1 MLQNYLKI
9 AFRNLSRNKL
19 FSAINIFGLA
29 AGLAVCLLIM
39 LYIFDELSYDKH
51 HKDADRTYRLA
62 YITGTGENWSAQ
74 PAPVAFTMKA
84 EMPEVQEVTRL
95 LKFPDMDKVLLQYQ
109 HPQNPKKF
117 FESNGYYV
125 DSTFFD
131 LFTYDFTYGNGQT
144 ALRQPN
150 SLVLSESI
158 AAKLFGNDNP
168 IGKPL
173 KLSLPFGDFTYTVQ
187 AVFKENHKS
196 HIPAHFFLSMR
207 NSDVGAWIPNWT
219 SWATNNIFHT
229 YVKLKPGTDA
239 HAFEKRLA
247 AFMDRH
253 QGPELKKAGMTKG
266 SFIQH
271 MPDIYLHSSIGNEIA
286 PNGNIRYLYIM
297 GSIAAFILVIACI
310 NFMNLSTAR
319 SEKRAREVGVRKVIG
334 AGRASL
340 IHQFLGESFLLCL
353 IALAIAL
360 FLTQA
365 LIPLF
370 NQLTQKQLTLSTN
383 PHLILWIAG
392 LALLTGLLSGLYPA
406 FYLSSFRP
414 VKVLKGKVLNSW
426 SATTLRKGLVVFQ
439 FTISVM
445 LILGAIVI
453 GSQLDY
459 LKHQN
464 LGFKKDQQ
472 LILPI
477 TSESVAK
484 NYAALKNEI
493 LRTAGVASVTS
504 GSTYPGIRNINDVLL
519 YAEGRSAANNVDVTT
534 ASIEDDY
541 LETLGLQL
549 LYGRPFTRKS
559 AVDSSHII
567 LNQTAVRQLGLD
579 PATVVGK
586 RVTYEWHGTYHN
598 LEVTG
603 VVKDF
608 NFESLHN
615 PIRPLG
621 LSVNG
626 FFGNKYNYTIIALQ
640 TTGYSRALTA
650 IEKAWTKVNPNAPF
664 EYSFLDQDFQ
674 RNYEKD
680 ERTSTLV
687 IYSTSIAILIA
698 CLGLFGLAAFSAERR
713 TREIGIRKVL
723 GASITNVTLLLS
735 GEFIRLALLAVLIA
749 SPLAWYGMDRWLR
762 NFTYRIHLSWWMFAA
777 AGGLAIVIALITVSF
792 QAIKSALANP
802 VKSLRSE

>member
-1 MLQNYLKI
+1 MLKNYLKI
-9 AFRNLSRNKL
+9 AFRQLSRNKL
-19 FSAINIFGLA
+19 FSSINIFGLA

-39 LYIFDELSYDKH
+39 LYILDELSYDKH

-62 YITGTGENWSAQ
+62 YVTGTGDDWSAE
-74 PAPVAFTMKA
+74 PAPVAFTIKA
-84 EMPEVQEVTRL
+84 EMPEVQEATRL
-95 LKFPDMDKVLLQYQ
+95 LKFPDMDKVLLQNER
-109 HPQNPKKF
+109 PRDPKKF

-125 DSTFFD
+125 DSTFFQ
-131 LFTYDFTYGNGQT
+131 LFTYDFTYGNGET
-144 ALRQPN
+144 ALARPN

-158 AAKLFGNDNP
+158 AARLFGNENP

-173 KLSLPFGDFTYTVQ
+173 KLSLPFGDFIYTVQ
-187 AVFKENHKS
+187 AVFKENHHS

-207 NSDVGAWIPNWT
+207 NSDLGAWTEKQT

-229 YVKLKPGTDA
+229 YIKLKPGTDA
-239 HAFEKRLA
+239 HAFEKRMA

-253 QGPELKKAGMTKG
+253 EGPELKKAGMTKG
-266 SFIQH
+266 HFMQH
-271 MPDIYLHSSIGNEIA
+271 MTDIYLHSSIGDEIA
-286 PNGNIRYLYIM
+286 PNGNIRYLYIL

-353 IALAIAL
+353 IALAIGL
-360 FLTQA
+360 LLTQ
-365 LIPLF
+365 LLLPLF
-370 NQLTQKQLTLSTN
+370 NQLTQKQLTLSNN

-392 LALLTGLLSGLYPA
+392 LSLLTGLLSGLYPA

-414 VKVLKGKVLNSW
+414 AKVLKGKILNSW
-426 SATTLRKGLVVFQ
+426 SATALRKGLVVFQ

-453 GSQLDY
+453 GSQLHY
-459 LKHQN
+459 LKNQS

-477 TSESVAK
+477 TSKNVAK
-484 NYAALKNEI
+484 NYNSLKSEI
-493 LRTAGVASVTS
+493 LRTAGVGSVTS
-504 GSTYPGIRNINDVLL
+504 GSTYPGIRNINDALF
-519 YAEGRSAANNVDVTT
+519 YAEGRSAANNVDIAI

-541 LETLGLQL
+541 FETLGLQL
-549 LYGRPFTRKS
+549 IEGRPFARNS
-559 AVDSSHII
+559 MADSNHII
-567 LNQTAVRQLGLD
+567 LNQTAARQLGLD
-579 PATVVGK
+579 PAAAVGK
-586 RVTYEWHGTYHN
+586 RVTYEFHGVYYN
-598 LEVTG
+598 MEVTG
-603 VVKDF
+603 VIRDF

-621 LSVNG
+621 FSINN
-626 FFGNKYNYTIIALQ
+626 FFANKYNYTIVGLQ
-640 TTGYSRALTA
+640 TTNYSRALAA
-650 IEKAWTKVNPNAPF
+650 IEQAWTRVNPGAPF

-674 RNYEKD
+674 RNYEKE
-680 ERTSTLV
+680 ERTSHIV
-687 IYSTSIAILIA
+687 IYCTSIAILIA
-698 CLGLFGLAAFSAERR
+698 CLGLFGLTAFSAERR
-713 TREIGIRKVL
+713 TKEIGIRKVL
-723 GASITNVTLLLS
+723 GASVANVTLLLS

-762 NFTYRIHLSWWMFAA
+762 NFTYRITLTWWMFAA
-777 AGGLAIVIALITVSF
+777 AGGVAIVIALVTVSF
-792 QAIKSALANP
+792 QSIRSALANP
-802 VKSLRSE
+802 TKSLRAE

>member
-1 MLQNYLKI
+1 MLKNYLKI
-9 AFRNLSRNKL
+9 AIRNLSRNKL
-19 FSAINIFGLA
+19 FSSINIFGLA

-39 LYIFDELSYDKH
+39 LYIFDEMSYDQH

-62 YITGTGENWSAQ
+62 YVTGTGDDWSAV

-95 LKFPDMDKVLLQYQ
+95 LKFPDMDKVLLQNER
-109 HPQNPKKF
+109 PRDPRKF

-125 DSTFFD
+125 DSTFFQ
-131 LFTYDFTYGNGQT
+131 LFTYDFSYGNGQT
-144 ALRQPN
+144 ALDRPN

-158 AAKLFGNDNP
+158 AAKLFGNENP
-168 IGKPL
+168 IGKPV

-207 NSDVGAWIPNWT
+207 NSDLGTWTERQT

-229 YVKLKPGTDA
+229 YVKLKPGTDV
-239 HAFEKRLA
+239 HAFEKRMA
-247 AFMDRH
+247 AFMNRH
-253 QGPELKKAGMTKG
+253 EGPELKQAGLTKG
-266 SFIQH
+266 HFIQR
-271 MPDIYLHSSIGNEIA
+271 MTDIYLHSSIGNEIA

-353 IALAIAL
+353 ISLAIAL
-360 FLTQA
+360 FLTQ
-365 LIPLF
+365 LLLPLF
-370 NQLTQKQLTLSTN
+370 NQLTEKQLTLSNN

-414 VKVLKGKVLNSW
+414 ATVLKGKILNSW

-439 FTISVM
+439 FTISVA

-453 GSQLDY
+453 GSQLNY
-459 LKHQN
+459 LKNQN

-477 TSESVAK
+477 TSMNVAK

-504 GSTYPGIRNINDVLL
+504 GSTYPGIRNINDALF
-519 YAEGRSAANNVDVTT
+519 YAEGRSAANNVDVAIAT
-534 ASIEDDY
+534 IEDDY
-541 LETLGLQL
+541 FGTLGLQL
-549 LYGRPFTRKS
+549 VDGRPFARNS
-559 AVDSSHII
+559 MADSNHII
-567 LNQTAVRQLGLD
+567 LNQTAVKQLGLD
-579 PATVVGK
+579 PATAVGK
-586 RVTYEWHGTYHN
+586 RITYEFHGIYHN
-598 LEVTG
+598 MEVTG
-603 VVKDF
+603 IVKDF

-615 PIRPLG
+615 PIKPLG
-621 LSVNG
+621 FSVNN
-626 FFGNKYNYTIIALQ
+626 FFANKYNYTIIGLQ
-640 TTGYSRALTA
+640 TADYSRALRA

-664 EYSFLDQDFQ
+664 GYSFLDQDFQ
-674 RNYEKD
+674 RNYEK
-680 ERTSTLV
+680 EQRTAHIV
-687 IYSTSIAILIA
+687 IYCTSIAILIA

-723 GASITNVTLLLS
+723 GASVTNVTVLLS

-762 NFTYRIHLSWWMFAA
+762 NFTYRISVSWWMFAA
-777 AGGLAIVIALITVSF
+777 AGGLAIAIALITVSF
-792 QAIKSALANP
+792 QSIKSALANP
-802 VKSLRSE
+802 AKSLRSE